1 MDAANKAVE
10 ELQEQLQQAKQAAA
24 DEASKAAEVHAV
36 EIQKLAVERT
46 KLEVG
51 SFWSSCRLVGLQ
63 CTLAAA
69 LVHMFVD
76 ANECGSTEKPDSRP
90 CWSLAEFTCEAT

>member
-1 MDAANKAVE
+1 MDAANKAVQ

-24 DEASKAAEVHAV
+24 EEASKVVEVHAV

-51 SFWSSCRLVGLQ
+51 CFSF
-63 CTLAAA
+63 T
-69 LVHMFVD
+69 
-76 ANECGSTEKPDSRP
+76 
-90 CWSLAEFTCEAT
+90 